1 MVTTTPTATGARR
14 GPSLRILLAPVGDGT
29 RRRLGSDVARL
40 IASLFIVLVGGL
52 LIGGRSDVQ
61 GKIVEAVHPP
71 PLGIS
76 WLITMLWVLGTLG
89 VLAVAVVI
97 TVLHHRL
104 EVLRDLVVGA
114 GIALAIC
121 LGLQWLFGTTAG
133 FSFDKG
139 LDGVNLGY
147 PTPLLAAAAASAL
160 TIRPYLSR
168 GLQRSMEGLIA
179 VAVITG
185 VWNLS
190 AVSAADRS
198 REWWTTLLVKLAL
211 VAASGLAA
219 AIHVLV
225 LGPAV
230 RNAPDPAS
238 RRRAAMGSGI
248 CEGISVLAGLGAL
261 FLGVVLAG

>member
-1 MVTTTPTATGARR
+1 MAHAFQ
-14 GPSLRILLAPVGDGT
+14 RIAWP
-29 RRRLGSDVARL
+29 A
-40 IASLFIVLVGGL
+40 F
-52 LIGGRSDVQ
+52 
-61 GKIVEAVHPP
+61 
-71 PLGIS
+71 
-76 WLITMLWVLGTLG
+76 
-89 VLAVAVVI
+89 
-97 TVLHHRL
+97 
-104 EVLRDLVVGA
+104 
-114 GIALAIC
+114 
-121 LGLQWLFGTTAG
+121 
-133 FSFDKG
+133 
-139 LDGVNLGY
+139 
-147 PTPLLAAAAASAL
+147 
-160 TIRPYLSR
+160 
-168 GLQRSMEGLIA
+168 A

>member
-1 MVTTTPTATGARR
+1 MLPITVE
-14 GPSLRILLAPVGDGT
+14 SLRL
-29 RRRLGSDVARL
+29 
-40 IASLFIVLVGGL
+40 
-52 LIGGRSDVQ
+52 
-61 GKIVEAVHPP
+61 
-71 PLGIS
+71 
-76 WLITMLWVLGTLG
+76 TLH
-89 VLAVAVVI
+89 I
-97 TVLHHRL
+97 
-104 EVLRDLVVGA
+104 
-114 GIALAIC
+114 
-121 LGLQWLFGTTAG
+121 
-133 FSFDKG
+133 
-139 LDGVNLGY
+139 
-147 PTPLLAAAAASAL
+147 LAAAIWVGGQL
-160 TIRPYLSR
+160 VL
-168 GLQRSMEGLIA
+168 GGLIPAVRPAGPERIRAVAHAFQRIAWPAFA

-219 AIHVLV
+219 AIHVLA